1 MATLTLGDGRES
13 IVKADRAL
21 KEGGQVWVTA
31 PRSSCGQKQPNNQST
46 VKAPKYVMDHNYYIH
61 VHTKHL
67 KILMKTVNK
76 HFNAFINL
84 QMFQKLLWKLE

>member
-46 VKAPKYVMDHNYYIH
+46 VKAPKYAMDHNYYITIP
-61 VHTKHL
+61 VNLSIYTCTY
-67 KILMKTVNK
+67 KTFEN
-76 HFNAFINL
+76 IN
-84 QMFQKLLWKLE
+84 ENIE

>member
-21 KEGGQVWVTA
+21 KEGGQVRVTA

-46 VKAPKYVMDHNYYIH
+46 VTHRSMSWITIITLPY
-61 VHTKHL
+61 L
-67 KILMKTVNK
+67 
-76 HFNAFINL
+76 
-84 QMFQKLLWKLE
+84 